1 MIWMGPRM
9 HPKMIRFYI
18 VLALFII
25 PSICRAASVTV
36 AVPSVEGEMGAQIKT
51 PILVKDAQ
59 GVGALEM
66 ELTYD
71 PGILELTEVDPGPIL
86 SGLVDYNIVQPGRVK
101 IAMATSQAVNGSGE
115 LFMISFKVMAA
126 GQSQLG
132 LENVLAWE
140 QANSR
145 DMTVNLE
152 PGAFKTGGGATG
164 AASSGFSYLTL
175 GTILIVLVIVIA
187 GLFFA
192 RKLIAAK
199 DKAAALS
206 PFGVEVMQQ
215 QGGANSVM
223 AYPVGGLRCPEC
235 GQILSLDS
243 IFCRTC
249 GATVKPPP
257 ATVKCRECERLM
269 PEDTKFCPYCGKP
282 VRVTGKD
289 CPQCGGTISEQAQF
303 CSHCGAKLG

>member
-1 MIWMGPRM
+1 M
-9 HPKMIRFYI
+9 
-18 VLALFII
+18 VLCALFIS
-25 PSICRAASVTV
+25 PSLCRAASFTLV
-36 AVPSVEGEMGAQIKT
+36 APSVEGAVGSQIKA

-59 GVGALEM
+59 GMGALEL

-71 PGILELTEVDPGPIL
+71 PGVLELIEVVPGAIL
-86 SGLVDYNIVQPGRVK
+86 SGLVDYNVVQPGRVK
-101 IAMATSQAVNGSGE
+101 IAMATSQAVKGSGE

-126 GQSQLG
+126 GQSPLG

-140 QANSR
+140 QANSQE
-145 DMTVNLE
+145 MTASLE
-152 PGAFKTGGGATG
+152 PGVFKTSGGATG
-164 AASSGFSYLTL
+164 AASSGFSFLTL
-175 GTILIVLVIVIA
+175 GTILIVLVIVIV

-215 QGGANSVM
+215 LGGANSVM
-223 AYPVGGLRCPEC
+223 AYPVGGLRCLEC

-257 ATVKCRECERLM
+257 PTVKCHKCEKLM
-269 PEDTKFCPYCGKP
+269 PEDSKFCPYCGKP
-282 VRVTGKD
+282 V
-289 CPQCGGTISEQAQF
+289 
-303 CSHCGAKLG
+303 